1 MARYLLDTTVIIDF
15 LRGKESIVS
24 LLKRL
29 ADEGASLG
37 CCPINIA
44 EVYSGM
50 REEER
55 EVTEE
60 FLDCLEFHP
69 ITREVAKMAGEIRRR
84 YLRRGV
90 TIPLPDAMIAAVA
103 IANDLILLT
112 GDKRHY
118 PMPELKV
125 EEVE

>member
-24 LLKRL
+24 LLKGL
-29 ADEGASLG
+29 ADEGSSLG

-50 REEER
+50 REER

-60 FLDCLEFHP
+60 FLDCLEFYP

-112 GDKRHY
+112 SDKRHY

>member
-15 LRGKESIVS
+15 LRGKERTVS
-24 LLKRL
+24 LLKEL
-29 ADEGASLG
+29 AEEGSSLG

-50 REEER
+50 REGER

-60 FLDCLEFHP
+60 FLESLEYHGLTKE
-69 ITREVAKMAGEIRRR
+69 IAKMAGEIRRR
-84 YLRRGV
+84 YLRKGV
-90 TIPLPDAMIAAVA
+90 TIPLPDAMIAATA
-103 IANDLILLT
+103 IANGLILLT
-112 GDKRHY
+112 DDKGHY

-125 EEVE
+125 QETG